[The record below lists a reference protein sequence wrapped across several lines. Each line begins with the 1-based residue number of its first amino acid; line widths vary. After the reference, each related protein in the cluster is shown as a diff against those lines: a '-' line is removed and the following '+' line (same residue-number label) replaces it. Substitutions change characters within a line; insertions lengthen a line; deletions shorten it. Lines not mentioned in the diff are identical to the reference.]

1 MFKLGQNIS
10 NKLLSGILVSLLCFA
25 VAQINSVTVHIKSRC
40 SCGKRE
46 SNDESLSRSVLE
58 GCIFVSL
65 GKPRVESEGFRGNGI
80 ESCGGSDPEMN
91 EDPRL
96 PLLE

>member
-10 NKLLSGILVSLLCFA
+10 NRLLSGILVSLLCFA
-25 VAQINSVTVHIKSRC
+25 VAQISSVTVYIKSRC

-46 SNDESLSRSVLE
+46 SSDESLSRSASE

-65 GKPRVESEGFRGNGI
+65 GRPKVESEGFRSNGI
-80 ESCGGSDPEMN
+80 ESCGSSDPAKN
-91 EDPRL
+91 EDPTL
-96 PLLE
+96 PLLG